1 MVNRVVSRKGPTL
14 LIKERLNESKQ
25 VVVTSDHWHVIHAQ
39 WSGVAGTPSFVLS
52 IVSEH
57 EDSASALVAGRKL
70 KSSLAPNMVSRP
82 REARDQVIVRRPS
95 SESVKNSGRLERPR
109 T

>member
-1 MVNRVVSRKGPTL
+1 LIREL
-14 LIKERLNESKQ
+14 LNDAKQ
-25 VVVTSDHWHVIHAQ
+25 VIVTSDRWHVIHAR
-39 WSGVAGTPSFVLS
+39 WSGVAGVPSFVLS

-57 EDSASALVAGRKL
+57 EDSASALRAGRKL
-70 KSSLAPNMVSRP
+70 KSSMSAGMASRP

-109 T
+109 A